1 MKVFGAPVSN
11 DLGFLN
17 YKKSVSKELIDSC
30 PIVPEILKINSL
42 WGLKKEKRNTWK
54 KIEKG
59 DVIFFYR
66 NKYFISYS
74 IVIDRIEDSKMAN
87 DIWGNA
93 IIKHY
98 SPYTYP
104 LIIVMSKPID
114 CYISFSR
121 VNEKIGYHQDYFLRS
136 FFELK
141 NLGDYITKN
150 NIGIIDFIKKESEKV

>member
-59 DVIFFYR
+59 DYSI
-66 NKYFISYS
+66 KYF
-74 IVIDRIEDSKMAN
+74 D
-87 DIWGNA
+87 
-93 IIKHY
+93 
-98 SPYTYP
+98 
-104 LIIVMSKPID
+104 
-114 CYISFSR
+114 
-121 VNEKIGYHQDYFLRS
+121 
-136 FFELK
+136 
-141 NLGDYITKN
+141 
-150 NIGIIDFIKKESEKV
+150 KEIH